1 MNIFFKVLTCI
12 FIAIYAYVGCELI
25 LHERKKLNKKVL
37 AIIIISVIIYYVIIF
52 LIDQKLSAVLLSL
65 MFIPMLKRIFNKNL
79 VTIAIISLTIYLIR
93 LLGKIITLCF
103 SKDIYDNIFSLE
115 NYNLDKL
122 LINIISLI
130 FSLIIIYL
138 FKKYINKFIK
148 WAINLKYCYVIILPL
163 LFLNMFLILFF
174 AHPFMKISINVF
186 TDCTLIVILIMLF
199 SYLIDKDSKLE
210 SISKYYNDIFE
221 YSKLNDE
228 LNYEYRMKVH
238 ENKNQLLVIKGML
251 KKGKKKNIEN
261 YIDNLLEIQKKD
273 VKNYWLSYLASIPV
287 SGIKNFLNY
296 KLIELKNLGAVIEV
310 FVSKD
315 LKKIDTK
322 TFSCIKYNDL
332 TIILGVVLDN
342 IIDSIK
348 QTDKKLVSI
357 NIYLDNNEIHGK
369 FANTFSGNIDFEKLF
384 RMGYSTKGRQHGIGL
399 ALVQDII
406 SNNDSLDCK
415 PRVLDNF
422 FIQEVIVKLKDI
434 DNIT

>member
-1 MNIFFKVLTCI
+1 M
-12 FIAIYAYVGCELI
+12 
-25 LHERKKLNKKVL
+25 
-37 AIIIISVIIYYVIIF
+37 
-52 LIDQKLSAVLLSL
+52 
-65 MFIPMLKRIFNKNL
+65 KNL
-79 VTIAIISLTIYLIR
+79 TDTHLIP
-93 LLGKIITLCF
+93 K
-103 SKDIYDNIFSLE
+103 
-115 NYNLDKL
+115 
-122 LINIISLI
+122 
-130 FSLIIIYL
+130 
-138 FKKYINKFIK
+138 
-148 WAINLKYCYVIILPL
+148 
-163 LFLNMFLILFF
+163 
-174 AHPFMKISINVF
+174 
-186 TDCTLIVILIMLF
+186 
-199 SYLIDKDSKLE
+199 
-210 SISKYYNDIFE
+210 
-221 YSKLNDE
+221 
-228 LNYEYRMKVH
+228 
-238 ENKNQLLVIKGML
+238 LVIKRLTML
-251 KKGKKKNIEN
+251 KKRCVNGLCLETTRWCTKLSLTQNLTKNIEN

-415 PRVLDNF
+415 PRVFDNF